1 MKTLTLLATIASALC
16 MITSLIQ
23 YDLSEAMAWSIV
35 TAYNTKDFYNLKK

>member
-35 TAYNTKDFYNLKK
+35 TAYNTKDFYNSSK